1 MIKHWRP
8 VIRIVQVILT
18 EIIRFIEDNP
28 NLATGVTIGAAIGA
42 LIGLVPFLGV
52 ILAPLVSAIA
62 ALLGGLAGAR
72 LDRAQAPGQ
81 GWVGVVQE
89 VIIVSRKL
97 FGLVASIFRALK
109 DKRKDQ

>member
-1 MIKHWRP
+1 M
-8 VIRIVQVILT
+8 
-18 EIIRFIEDNP
+18 
-28 NLATGVTIGAAIGA
+28 
-42 LIGLVPFLGV
+42 IGLIPFLGA
-52 ILAPLVSAIA
+52 ILAPLVSAIS

-97 FGLVASIFRALK
+97 FGLLASIFMALK
-109 DKRKDQ
+109 EKKKDQ